1 MITLA
6 GAFIT
11 SLDRPYMLKLSIQVE
26 IPDLDRIEVEVP
38 CPRCKL
44 STYVL
49 LGKIRRRD
57 YVICRGCYS
66 TINLI
71 DHMGSFDRAKKRITK
86 MLKELEI

>member
-1 MITLA
+1 
-6 GAFIT
+6 
-11 SLDRPYMLKLSIQVE
+11 MLKLSIQIE
-26 IPDLDRIEVEVP
+26 IPNLDRIEVEVL

-49 LGKIRRRD
+49 LGEIRRRD

-86 MLKELEI
+86 MLKELEV